1 MHKEV
6 SRPEIWRYMGY
17 KNEQPEESVCALI
30 EDCLRQ
36 LETAASPRQVSLRVS
51 CRVDGNQVQLGALQ
65 VTSRSLAEHLD
76 GCCEAFLFAAT
87 LGTGVDQLLRR
98 YGQTRVSRAAVLQA
112 ASAAMIEAWCDECQ
126 EQLQGQ
132 LEGLYLR
139 PRFSPGYGDLPLH
152 FQRPLLECLEAGKR
166 IGLGLTDS
174 MLMTP
179 SKSVSAIIGLTEDK
193 KSCTVHRCAACGKLD
208 CPFRKV

>member
-1 MHKEV
+1 MHKPV
-6 SRPEIWRYMGY
+6 SRPEIWRYLGY
-17 KNEQPEESVCALI
+17 KNDQPEEEIRALV
-30 EDCLRQ
+30 EDCLWQ
-36 LETAASPRQVSLRVS
+36 LETVVSPRQVSLRVS
-51 CRVDGNQVQLGALQ
+51 CRIEGDQVQLGSLQ
-65 VTSRSLAEHLD
+65 TTSRSLAEHLQ
-76 GCCEAFLFAAT
+76 GCKEVILFAAT

-98 YGQTRVSRAAVLQA
+98 YGQIRVSRATVLQA
-112 ASAAMIEAWCDECQ
+112 ASAAMIETWCDECQ
-126 EQLQGQ
+126 EQLQEQ

-139 PRFSPGYGDLPLH
+139 PRFSPGYGDLALD
-152 FQRPLLECLEAGKR
+152 FQRPLLEYLQAGKR